1 MLLFFICEVNY
12 MYICKE
18 NDTAYLSDEE
28 YGRFGKELQLFQIYQ
43 VDSEEDVPKSYYH
56 NQIPLVDID
65 MI

>member
-1 MLLFFICEVNY
+1 